1 MRLYESSD
9 VRSADALDGGRKDDV
24 RKQDAWRTGEGQET
38 IKEGRVRMKQAS
50 MTPLHYKFPYSVKM
64 SLSNSHWPYP
74 MSHVASSQTFGGYIF
89 NQNNVFVFTT
99 LSDSYCYI
107 IYYIFPHKKV
117 YLQALVVVGSRDS
130 RAGRTG
136 LAGSRSAEN
145 YGISV

>member
-24 RKQDAWRTGEGQET
+24 RRQDAWRTGEGQET

-50 MTPLHYKFPYSVKM
+50 MTPLHYKFPYLVRM

-74 MSHVASSQTFGGYIF
+74 MSHVASSQHSGYIF

-99 LSDSYCYI
+99 LSDSCCYI
-107 IYYIFPHKKV
+107 IYYILPYKNDN
-117 YLQALVVVGSRDS
+117 LQALVIVGSRDS